1 MIDLIKGDI
10 MYNLTGIYWIKD
22 EARYIPEYIE
32 FHLLQGFDHFIFYD
46 NGSTDNLLE
55 VISPYIEEG
64 LVEIR
69 NYPPEVTVRKN
80 FWLMDT
86 CIHEQ
91 RGKSKWVH
99 YHALDERLF
108 CPDGKN
114 LVEFLK
120 DYDQYGGVSVGWIFF
135 NSNGHTKRPDGLIIE
150 NFTTAFNDGVC
161 HIKTII
167 QPEKAI
173 STVGNPHNFFF
184 KETNAVDENFNVVV
198 RPDNPDNYSFD
209 KIKLHHYVTMSEE
222 EFNIK
227 SNKGILD
234 HSIENTR
241 RPDADVQWIA
251 CHDENNTYFT
261 NTDLLKYVDIIRENI
276 LKRYEGKG
284 HLLQYINH

>member
-1 MIDLIKGDI
+1 

-55 VISPYIEEG
+55 VISPYIKEG

-69 NYPPEVTVRKN
+69 NYPPDVTVKKN
-80 FWLMDT
+80 FWVMDT

-120 DYDQYGGVSVGWIFF
+120 DYDQYGGVSVGWLLF
-135 NSNGHTKRPDGLIIE
+135 NSNGHVKRPDGLVIE
-150 NFTTAFNDGVC
+150 NFTNAFNDSHC

-173 STVGNPHNFFF
+173 RNIGNPHNFFF
-184 KETNAVDENFNVVV
+184 QSNNSVDENFNIVSG
-198 RPDNPDNYSFD
+198 PFHPQNYSMD
-209 KIKLHHYVTMSEE
+209 KIKLNHYLTMSEE
-222 EFNIK
+222 EYWIK
-227 SNKGILD
+227 ANKGLLD
-234 HSIENTR
+234 ISLENQTR
-241 RPDADVQWIA
+241 PNADQHWLGSHNETIVYF
-251 CHDENNTYFT
+251 ENKE
-261 NTDLLKYVDIIRENI
+261 LIKYVDTIRQNI
-276 LKRYEGKG
+276 LKRYEGKD
-284 HLLQYINH
+284 HLLQHINH